1 MTKTDFLSAIPKT
14 EDDFQIMS
22 NRYINANFPDI
33 RHFYFHVP
41 NESAT
46 SDAMRM
52 KLFAKGVLPGVPD
65 FIFLKPKT
73 WAIELKM
80 PNGTVSPK
88 QKALQKLWFTQC
100 GIETF
105 ICRTPADVVFVL
117 DQML

>member
-1 MTKTDFLSAIPKT
+1 MTKNDFLKAIPQS
-14 EDDFQIMS
+14 EDEFQIMS
-22 NRYINANFPDI
+22 NRYINANYPDL

-46 SDAMRM
+46 SDKMRM
-52 KLFAKGVLPGVPD
+52 KLSAKGVLSGVPD

-73 WAIELKM
+73 WAIELKT
-80 PNGTVSPK
+80 PKGSISPK
-88 QKALQKLWFTQC
+88 QKSLHDLWEKFA

-105 ICRTPADVVFVL
+105 VCRTPADVVFAL